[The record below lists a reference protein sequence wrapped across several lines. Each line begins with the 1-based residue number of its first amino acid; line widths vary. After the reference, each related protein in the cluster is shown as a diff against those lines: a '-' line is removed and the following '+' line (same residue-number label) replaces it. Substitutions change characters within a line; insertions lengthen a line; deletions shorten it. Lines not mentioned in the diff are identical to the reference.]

1 MLKILINDYQKQHEE
16 KFYPVVQELLKAQR
30 ELQEVKGKLEE
41 LQSRGMAS
49 SSSDLQTLPSTITLF
64 VQYNGF
70 FNQLCDI
77 QKSMT
82 TENLLIKLRHLA
94 GIPSDRSIRL
104 RVFSEDGLKTLFFIT
119 NDVNR
124 TVESYNDRLAA
135 RMILSIEDTDDNDDD
150 DNNDDDASSK
160 QGSEKGRRPNGFQRS
175 KSTTSSE
182 RTYSFEESDV

>member
-1 MLKILINDYQKQHEE
+1 MFAD
-16 KFYPVVQELLKAQR
+16 LLD
-30 ELQEVKGKLEE
+30 VFVICLE
-41 LQSRGMAS
+41 Q
-49 SSSDLQTLPSTITLF
+49 
-64 VQYNGF
+64 
-70 FNQLCDI
+70 
-77 QKSMT
+77 
-82 TENLLIKLRHLA
+82 IKLRHLA
-94 GIPSDRSIRL
+94 GIPNDRSIRL

-150 DNNDDDASSK
+150 NNDDDASSK
-160 QGSEKGRRPNGFQRS
+160 HASEKGRRPNGFQRS